1 MSNEVKEVVVSQPEV
16 VEVKEE
22 ESKETVKKAPQFIT
36 AYGPKITAG
45 EHYSPEDD
53 TTDQRSPVNNIDE
66 LYNQFVL
73 PMDVMDELDHEKIDD
88 FDEDVYDYDDRSEYG
103 EDVAE
108 AGQIDMESYIAE
120 KQQEQAKK
128 SIEDDKKSDE
138 KPAE

>member
-1 MSNEVKEVVVSQPEV
+1 MSTTE
-16 VEVKEE
+16 
-22 ESKETVKKAPQFIT
+22 KKLSTTQFI
-36 AYGPKITAG
+36 APFGPKITAG
-45 EHYSPEDD
+45 EYYSPEDD

-73 PMDVMDELDHEKIDD
+73 PMDVMEELDNEKIDD

-128 SIEDDKKSDE
+128 SSEDDKKSDE
-138 KPAE
+138 KPAD

>member
-1 MSNEVKEVVVSQPEV
+1 MSNEVKEVV
-16 VEVKEE
+16 EE
-22 ESKETVKKAPQFIT
+22 KETVKKAPQFIS
-36 AYGPKITAG
+36 AYGQKISSG

-53 TTDQRSPVNNIDE
+53 TTDQRAPVNNIDE

-103 EDVAE
+103 EDVAA
-108 AGQIDMESYIAE
+108 AGQIDLESYIAE

-128 SIEDDKKSDE
+128 SSDDDKKSDA
-138 KPAE
+138 KPADKKSDVKPAD

>member
-1 MSNEVKEVVVSQPEV
+1 MSNELKEF
-16 VEVKEE
+16 
-22 ESKETVKKAPQFIT
+22 KKAPQFIS

-53 TTDQRSPVNNIDE
+53 TTDQRAPVNDIDE

-88 FDEDVYDYDDRSEYG
+88 FDSDVYDYDDRSEYG
-103 EDVAE
+103 EDIAE

-128 SIEDDKKSDE
+128 SKSDVKSDE
-138 KPAE
+138 EPAE

>member
-1 MSNEVKEVVVSQPEV
+1 MSNKEIEVLLSEVSRI
-16 VEVKEE
+16 K
-22 ESKETVKKAPQFIT
+22 TVKAPQFIT
-36 AYGPKITAG
+36 AYGQKITAG

-53 TTDQRSPVNNIDE
+53 TTDQRAPVNNIDE

-73 PMDVMDELDHEKIDD
+73 PMDVMDELGHEKIGD

-120 KQQEQAKK
+120 KEQEQAKK
-128 SIEDDKKSDE
+128 SSEDDKKSDE
-138 KPAE
+138 KPAD